1 MKNSAVEIT
10 NLLHHYAELMDG
22 GNFEGCA
29 ALFTNA
35 AIILDRS
42 PDAPPVDAA
51 TMLAL
56 WQSGVIVYD
65 DGTPR
70 TRHLV
75 TNPILAI
82 DEKGGTATCRSTY
95 TVFQQIPG
103 SELRPVASG
112 RYHDRFERVD
122 GIWRF
127 SERDFT
133 MLDLVGDLS
142 HHLTI
147 DPL

>member
-10 NLLHHYAELMDG
+10 NLLHVYAELMDG

-29 ALFTNA
+29 ELFADA

-42 PDAPPVDAA
+42 SDAPPVDAA

-56 WQSGVIVYD
+56 WRSSVIVYN

-82 DEKGGTATCRSTY
+82 DEEGGTATCRSTY
-95 TVFQQIPG
+95 TVFQQIPA

-112 RYHDRFERVD
+112 RYHDQFERVD
-122 GIWRF
+122 GTWRF
-127 SERDFT
+127 TERDFT
-133 MLDLVGDLS
+133 RLDLVGDLS

-147 DPL
+147 NPL